1 MLAAQVEERIDP
13 GIKIRGAPETVAG
26 STRGRDIFAAMVHQR
41 NRRAA
46 LALQQTEIA
55 EQCRNLAG
63 GVFVDGMQADQ
74 GVEDEKNGAV
84 KQESGLKPLLVGDAV
99 QAQRIRGDDAK
110 VQASQRKAVV
120 LRERFQAQP

>member
-1 MLAAQVEERIDP
+1 M
-13 GIKIRGAPETVAG
+13 
-26 STRGRDIFAAMVHQR
+26 MHQR

-74 GVEDEKNGAV
+74 GVEDEKSGAV
-84 KQESGLKPLLVGDAV
+84 KQESGLEPLLVGGAV

-110 VQASQRKAVV
+110 VQARQREAVV
-120 LRERFQAQP
+120 LVERFQAQP